1 VLFDILS
8 FTIVIP
14 AVFVATTYKCTG
26 RNYRGLY
33 DLILLFDSF
42 IIRADRSMSSSGGE
56 QRAAMIKRKLWGRV
70 PLVVN
75 PEIGW
80 EERGRGDC
88 TTKYKFK
95 NQKKEK

>member
-1 VLFDILS
+1 
-8 FTIVIP
+8 
-14 AVFVATTYKCTG
+14 
-26 RNYRGLY
+26 
-33 DLILLFDSF
+33 
-42 IIRADRSMSSSGGE
+42 MSSSGGE